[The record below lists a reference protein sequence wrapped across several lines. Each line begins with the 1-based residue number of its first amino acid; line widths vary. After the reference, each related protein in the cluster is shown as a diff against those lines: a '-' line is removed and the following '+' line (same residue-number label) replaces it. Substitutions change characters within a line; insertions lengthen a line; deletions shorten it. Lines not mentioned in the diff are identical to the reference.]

1 MPKHKIELTIPE
13 NATLWG
19 RIAPEFVSFTMDWW
33 SDRHI
38 PWGNSSV
45 LNANFQDPQL
55 IELASALAPSF
66 WRIGGSQADTIVYA
80 PFDSTAKCKRN
91 RCLTRE
97 RWDEILDFA
106 AKIGARIVF
115 GLNYLSHTQRD
126 TVDWNSTVTRQFLN
140 YTRHHSLGH
149 VIYGY
154 ELGNELTH
162 GGKASNLTRMV
173 VAYQELR
180 SIVDE
185 LYNNNNTDDD
195 DSSPPLATPK
205 IMGPASTGRA
215 TLEKLLKQL
224 GPEVDIV
231 TYHKYHARGGETS
244 TKEDM
249 EFAMKPSFHSHAYH
263 FQDTSN
269 AVDKYFYQQRK
280 YPTDD
285 NNLLWIGEGAM
296 SYNSGRP
303 GVTNTM
309 ISTFWYTNLLAVLS
323 KTQPIA
329 HAVYCRQALL
339 GGYYELIQHNA
350 STLPSGQIG
359 LKPNPDYWIARLYK
373 LTVGQA
379 SIGPIVS
386 DEKHRRPKTPLLTWG
401 CCKAPGKDTLLV
413 HFFCAAPTTPA
424 GTQEAHGLQTRP
436 GDVTLVLINMDGT
449 RDFSIKLPMGKLR
462 SQFQMT
468 SASNTSKQEIQ
479 INQQHMDG
487 STNSL
492 GTPVLIESR
501 QPLLIPR
508 ESITFAVFHGANIQ
522 SCIDLYDE
530 EGVPASPLETTS
542 MLHDKSEGNSEEATG
557 KFLRYPDFE
566 SSLSPSS
573 SSSKT
578 PPLLAADV
586 PADINDATL
595 EMNLTFSI
603 RTSIPS
609 LFAVWFV
616 MAFCIIARRIW
627 VKNKEWM

>member
-1 MPKHKIELTIPE
+1 MTKHKIELTVPE

-45 LNANFQDPQL
+45 LNANFQDPHL
-55 IELASALAPSF
+55 IDLASALAPSF
-66 WRIGGSQADTIVYA
+66 WRIGGSQADTIVYD
-80 PFDSTAKCKRN
+80 PFDTTAKCKPN
-91 RCLTRE
+91 RCLTME

-115 GLNYLSHTQRD
+115 GLNYLSHTQKD
-126 TVDWNSTVTRQFLN
+126 TVDWDSTVARQFLN

-162 GGKASNLTRMV
+162 GAKASNLTRMV
-173 VAYQELR
+173 IAYQELR

-185 LYNNNNTDDD
+185 LYNNNNSDND
-195 DSSPPLATPK
+195 DSSPRLARPK
-205 IMGPASTGRA
+205 IMGPASTGRG
-215 TLEKLLKQL
+215 TLVKLLKRL
-224 GPEVDIV
+224 GPEMDIV

-244 TKEDM
+244 TQEEIK
-249 EFAMKPSFHSHAYH
+249 FAMNPSFQTHAYH
-263 FQDTSN
+263 FKDTSD

-309 ISTFWYTNLLAVLS
+309 VSTFWYANLLAVLS

-329 HAVYCRQALL
+329 HSVYCRQALL

-350 STLPSGQIG
+350 STTPSGQVV

-379 SIGPIVS
+379 SIGPIES
-386 DEKHRRPKTPLLTWG
+386 GDEKHRRPKTPLLTWG
-401 CCKAPGKDTLLV
+401 CCKAPGKDTLVV
-413 HFFCAAPTTPA
+413 HSFCAAPTILP
-424 GTQEAHGLQTRP
+424 GTQEEHRLQIKP
-436 GDVTLVLINMDGT
+436 GDVTLVLINMDGKQ
-449 RDFSIKLPMGKLR
+449 DFSIKIPMGTLR

-468 SASNTSKQEIQ
+468 SASNTAKQEIQ
-479 INQQHMDG
+479 INQLHMDG
-487 STNSL
+487 STHFL
-492 GTPVLIESR
+492 GAPVQVESR
-501 QPLLIPR
+501 QPLLVPR
-508 ESITFAVFHGANIQ
+508 ESITFAVIHGADIQ
-522 SCIDLYDE
+522 RCVELYE
-530 EGVPASPLETTS
+530 VEGVSGSPLRTAN
-542 MLHDKSEGNSEEATG
+542 MLNDRLRENSEETTAG
-557 KFLRYPDFE
+557 VLRYTDFD
-566 SSLSPSS
+566 SSATQS
-573 SSSKT
+573 
-578 PPLLAADV
+578 V
-586 PADINDATL
+586 PAPAREDTPMEVHDAAL
-595 EMNLTFSI
+595 EMNVTFSI
-603 RTSIPS
+603 RTSVPS
-609 LFAVWFV
+609 LFVFWFIT
-616 MAFCIIARRIW
+616 AFCIIARRLW
-627 VKNKEWM
+627 VKKKTWV